1 MLLAVAACGS
11 GNDLETETADPAS
24 SEEFEA
30 GVLAQGWMA
39 HGRSITVRTDGAF
52 EISYRVY
59 RWCSTDPAP
68 CDDDRDNT
76 IRNGGHVEG
85 TFDGGAGPEW
95 TGTVTESVEPEVWP
109 LGPVEATYDPAT
121 GTLAVVSRADG
132 ANGEPWLFC
141 GPTVSD
147 TRCGA

>member
-1 MLLAVAACGS
+1 MVLVLAACGS
-11 GNDLETETADPAS
+11 GDDLETETADPAS

-68 CDDDRDNT
+68 CDELAGDT
-76 IRNGGHVEG
+76 IGNGGRVEG
-85 TFDGGAGPEW
+85 TFDGGAGPTW
-95 TGTVTESVEPEVWP
+95 TGTITESVEPDVWP
-109 LGPVEATYDPAT
+109 LGPVQATYDPASD
-121 GTLAVVSRADG
+121 TLAVTSGVEGGDRWD
-132 ANGEPWLFC
+132 FC
-141 GPTVSD
+141 GPKSQA